1 MTRASAFS
9 TRNSSHEILTG
20 TDTLSTRNS
29 NHQVR
34 VVLLQDHRGRV
45 QYVLPVNY
53 LLDLETLH
61 KQTERELMPMHPAE
75 IVNATHRQSLK
86 PIDGMP
92 GFFLL
97 PSIFELSVSLSKSC
111 FVEIFAVEGSELQE
125 IDVESLKQLLLE
137 QDFRVQAL
145 HCCLTP
151 EQYQPPVFDLE
162 DDMGRVKNSLQNF
175 TRLRIRQRLDE
186 TLEIHTLP
194 RTAERIIKLRA
205 NPDATVNELT
215 DIVEDDASLA
225 AQVVSWA
232 ASPFY
237 AAPGKIRSVQ
247 DAIVRVLGFEVVS
260 NLAVG
265 LALGK
270 SLSLP
275 RDTIAGITPYW
286 LQSVYCSTAVEAISR
301 QMSARHRPSHGL
313 VYLAGLLHN
322 FGYLVLAHTF
332 PPHFSRI
339 CRYAEANPAIS
350 HVAIE
355 HHLIGITREQIGA
368 QLMQLWRMPEE
379 VFIALRFQHEPDYD
393 GEHCI
398 YAHLI
403 FMALRLLRQQGIGDA
418 PLEPVPQPLFQ
429 RYGLDEERVIEAIRM
444 VVESNEVRMIA
455 DCFPS

>member
-1 MTRASAFS
+1 MTKTTTS
-9 TRNSSHEILTG
+9 
-20 TDTLSTRNS
+20 DTNANL
-29 NHQVR
+29 QVR
-34 VVLLQDHRGRV
+34 VVLLQDQKGRI
-45 QYVLPVNY
+45 QYVLPVNH

-61 KQTERELMPMHPAE
+61 QQSGRKLMPMQPAE
-75 IVNATHRQSLK
+75 IVNATNRQLLK
-86 PIDGMP
+86 HIDGAP

-97 PSIFELSVSLSKSC
+97 PSIFEMSVSLSDTC
-111 FVEIFAVEGSELQE
+111 FVEIFTVEGTELQA
-125 IDVESLKQLLLE
+125 IDVEALKQLLLDE
-137 QDFRVQAL
+137 EFRVQAL
-145 HCCLTP
+145 SCCLAP
-151 EQYQPPVFDLE
+151 EQYLPPTLDFE
-162 DDMGRVKNSLQNF
+162 DDMDRVKNSLQNF
-175 TRLRIRQRLDE
+175 TRKRIRQRLDE
-186 TLEIHTLP
+186 TLEIPTLP

-205 NPDATVNELT
+205 NPDASVSELT

-232 ASPFY
+232 SSPYY

-275 RDTIAGITPYW
+275 GDTVAGITPYW

-301 QMSARHRPSHGL
+301 QMSSRHRPSHGL

-339 CRYAEANPAIS
+339 CRYVEANPAIS

-355 HHLIGITREQIGA
+355 HLLIGITREQIGA
-368 QLMQLWRMPEE
+368 QLMKLWRMPEE
-379 VFIALRFQHEPDYD
+379 VSIALRFQHEPDYD
-393 GEHCI
+393 GEHSI

-403 FMALRLLRQQGIGDA
+403 FIALRLLRQQGIGDA
-418 PLEPVPQPLFQ
+418 PLEPVPESLYW
-429 RYGLDEERVIEAIRM
+429 RYGLEEAPVIEAIQM

-455 DCFPS
+455 DCFPD